1 MRADSVEVS
10 WDANKNQWMTRIQI
24 GDEVIRRYN
33 KQSKNA
39 DEQALRSVAQ
49 QAVKDEGYDADPQK
63 IAIKR

>member
-10 WDANKNQWMTRIQI
+10 WDQNKNQWMTRIQI

-33 KQSKNA
+33 KESKNA
-39 DEQALRSVAQ
+39 DEQALRSVAT
-49 QAVKDEGYDADPQK
+49 QAVKDEGYDADPQA

>member
-1 MRADSVEVS
+1 MRADAVEVS

-33 KQSKNA
+33 KESKDTN
-39 DEQALRSVAQ
+39 DQALRSAAQ

>member
-33 KQSKNA
+33 KESKNA

-63 IAIKR
+63 ISIKR

>member
-33 KQSKNA
+33 KESKDTN
-39 DEQALRSVAQ
+39 DQALRSAAQ
-49 QAVKDEGYDADPQK
+49 RAVKDEGYDADPQK